1 MTQKY
6 AKISD
11 GSFAGAL
18 SFFSVVPAFAAF
30 APAILIVS
38 LVFSGSLQSL
48 QGFYHGR
55 HYCLL

>member
-1 MTQKY
+1 MVQKY

-48 QGFYHGR
+48 PGFYHGQ
-55 HYCLL
+55 